1 MTPSTDP
8 RLIKAQIESIQSAVS
23 DLSRSA
29 NRELVR
35 VKNREI
41 RMALA
46 SLNCAVDL
54 LLFLVTLSSKPYL
67 EELDRQINVVENR
80 ERYGQVQPD

>member
-1 MTPSTDP
+1 MPPSTDP
-8 RLIKAQIESIQSAVS
+8 RLVKAQIDSVKSAIEE
-23 DLSRSA
+23 LSRSA
-29 NRELVR
+29 NRELVL
-35 VKNREI
+35 VKNRET
-41 RMALA
+41 RLALA

-80 ERYGQVQPD
+80 EKYG

>member
-1 MTPSTDP
+1 MAPGTDP
-8 RLIKAQIESIQSAVS
+8 SLIKAQIDGVKSAIE
-23 DLSRSA
+23 DLSRAA

-35 VKNREI
+35 VENREI
-41 RMALA
+41 RLALA
-46 SLNCAVDL
+46 SLNLAVDL

-80 ERYGQVQPD
+80 EKYG

>member
-8 RLIKAQIESIQSAVS
+8 RLIKAQIEGIRSAIE
-23 DLSRSA
+23 DFSRTA
-29 NRELVR
+29 NRELGHVEN
-35 VKNREI
+35 KEI
-41 RMALA
+41 RLALA

-80 ERYGQVQPD
+80 EKYG